1 MTKEKIFEGLK
12 EAQNYILFIF
22 ILILFL
28 LPFLKEF
35 YPTSIIFQELDYPI
49 IIISG
54 IIGVYFLLINLI
66 IKYYKSDNKN
76 QILKDTIPILMLFL
90 YMIWTLISCI
100 YSDNKD
106 LAFLGTFYRKEG
118 YLTYIAYSGI
128 FGLAFCI
135 TSKKLKKILLYSF
148 SIISILTIILVQIAN
163 YWNIPFLVYNKD
175 ITTIS
180 FGQFNH
186 YGYYLML
193 ATAISSFL
201 FISEKNKI
209 CKIINILM
217 YIFLLYFL
225 IFNNTFGCYL
235 ALIST
240 FIIYFITALFKKG
253 KKLCIILTIIIFAMI
268 SLFVNKETKQENI
281 ASQNIKTLVT
291 DVHNIRTTNSSD
303 KKWENAGTG
312 RMKLWKYGIQ
322 FFLEKPILGY
332 GAENLGEKYQN
343 AKINQDRPHNLL
355 IQLATTSGLPGLI
368 LYCSAIRN
376 YTIEKLKKSKYAKSN
391 LYSLYVF
398 CNCIFNFCNV
408 R

>member
-148 SIISILTIILVQIAN
+148 SIISIITIILVQIAN

-175 ITTIS
+175 ITTTS
-180 FGQFNH
+180 FSNSNH
-186 YGYYLML
+186 YGYYLL
-193 ATAISSFL
+193 LVTSISSFL
-201 FISEKNKI
+201 FISDKNKI
-209 CKIINILM
+209 YKIFNLLI
-217 YIFLLYFL
+217 YSCLLYFL
-225 IFNNTFGCYL
+225 ILNNTFGCYL
-235 ALIST
+235 ALILT
-240 FIIYFITALFKKG
+240 FVISIATVVIKKE
-253 KKLCIILTIIIFAMI
+253 KKLYITISIIIFVLI
-268 SLFVNKETKQENI
+268 SILPTSKINGNI
-281 ASQNIKTLVT
+281 TQKNIKTLAK
-291 DVHNIRTTNSSD
+291 DVHYISSLNSSD
-303 KKWENAGTG
+303 IKWQHAGSG
-312 RMKLWKYGIQ
+312 RMKLWKYGVQ
-322 FFLEKPILGY
+322 FFLEKPIIGY
-332 GAENLGEKYQN
+332 GPENLGKAYKKVGVN
-343 AKINQDRPHNLL
+343 LDRPHNLL